1 MRPLDASD
9 AFNNASHKVLS
20 VLGAVATVTGF
31 RGAFILIDLTFMA
44 GEK

>member
-1 MRPLDASD
+1 MDASD

-20 VLGAVATVTGF
+20 ILGAVATVTGF